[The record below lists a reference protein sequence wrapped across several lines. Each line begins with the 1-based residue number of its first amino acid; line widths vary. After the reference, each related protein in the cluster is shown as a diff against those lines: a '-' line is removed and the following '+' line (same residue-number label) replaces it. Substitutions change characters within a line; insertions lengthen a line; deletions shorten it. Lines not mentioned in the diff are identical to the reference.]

1 MEISDRGVLSESRH
15 RWLALC
21 LCLAG
26 ILPIVYWHLGNLLKR
41 EHYQFLILLPV
52 ACWMLLKSREDA
64 GNAAGGGGRSSS
76 LTAYATLVISLV
88 VLSAATWLWSPWL
101 GAVAALLGVL
111 SVILA
116 SGREVTARWGA
127 VWVLMWLAVPLPFGL
142 DEELIVRLRDITTR
156 MSSAVLDQIGVLH
169 LTYANVIEVPSK
181 PLFIADA
188 CSGVHSLYVLLSV
201 ALLAGLFLKRGALH
215 IILLVAS
222 TFGLVLVE
230 NVLRIVVVGLAL
242 EYSVDLSEGWQH
254 TALGA
259 VLFCVSVGLILSVDQ
274 FLYFILAELPF
285 NFSFRWLNRAGRKKQ
300 PSTKAKSDAVETED
314 RSVPGRGRGLAMP
327 LFVAASMLYPAIG
340 IAQVLL
346 MPDDMPTLGTIFPD
360 EVQVPALGSDALPKS
375 IDGLEQRKFQTIGRV
390 EGDPFGKTSQQ
401 WEYGSPVV
409 DAVYSVDY
417 PYPGAHDL
425 CLCYELIGWKVVD
438 QQLLSADEISG
449 RTGQEAGDGPVVM
462 ARLRRELY
470 GEALVFFSVSDSTG
484 QFTAQSRKADK
495 ADANPVDERFA
506 NLRKD
511 GVGAKPRFVPPFI
524 QYQCFAKSFLPFS
537 EEQVNGLLKS
547 YIQVR
552 GELKRQIYNK

>member
-21 LCLAG
+21 LCVAG
-26 ILPIVYWHLGNLLKR
+26 VMPIVYWHLGHLLKR

-52 ACWMLLKSREDA
+52 ACWMLLKSRDDT
-64 GNAAGGGGRSSS
+64 GSAASSGRSSFLTAFMALVCS
-76 LTAYATLVISLV
+76 LT
-88 VLSAATWLWSPWL
+88 VLAAATWVWSPWL
-101 GAVAALLGVL
+101 GAVGALFGIL

-116 SGREVTARWGA
+116 SGREVTARWAA
-127 VWVLMWLAVPLPFGL
+127 VWVLMWLTVPLPFGL
-142 DEELIVRLRDITTR
+142 DEELIVRLRDVTTR

-201 ALLAGLFLKRGALH
+201 ALLAGLFLKRGVLH

-222 TFGLVLVE
+222 TLGLVLVE
-230 NVLRIVVVGLAL
+230 NVLRIVVVALGL
-242 EYSVDLSEGWQH
+242 EYSIDLSEGWQH
-254 TALGA
+254 TVLGA
-259 VLFCVSVGLILSVDQ
+259 VLFSVSVGLILSVDQ
-274 FLYFILAELPF
+274 FLNFILAELPF
-285 NFSFRWLNRAGRKKQ
+285 SFSLRWLVRGNRRKQAANKSKSDIGETAGR
-300 PSTKAKSDAVETED
+300 PDSDGGRRKA
-314 RSVPGRGRGLAMP
+314 LP
-327 LFVAASMLYPAIG
+327 LFVAASLLYPAIG

-346 MPDDMPTLGTIFPD
+346 MPDDAPTLGAIFPD
-360 EVQVPALGSDALPKS
+360 ELVVRVLGADALPKE
-375 IDGLEQRKFQTIGRV
+375 IEGLEQRKFQTVGRV

-401 WEYGSPVV
+401 WEYGNTVV

-425 CLCYELIGWKVVD
+425 CLCYELIGWKVID
-438 QQLLSADEISG
+438 QQLLSADDLSARLG
-449 RTGQEAGDGPVVM
+449 VPVTDGSVVM

-484 QFTAQSRKADK
+484 QYTAQSRKADK
-495 ADANPVDERFA
+495 PRGNLVDERFA
-506 NLRKD
+506 KQR
-511 GVGAKPRFVPPFI
+511 GAGAETKPRFVPPFI

-537 EEQVNGLLKS
+537 DEQVNGLLKS
-547 YIQVR
+547 YMQVR
-552 GELKRQIYNK
+552 GELKRQIYSK